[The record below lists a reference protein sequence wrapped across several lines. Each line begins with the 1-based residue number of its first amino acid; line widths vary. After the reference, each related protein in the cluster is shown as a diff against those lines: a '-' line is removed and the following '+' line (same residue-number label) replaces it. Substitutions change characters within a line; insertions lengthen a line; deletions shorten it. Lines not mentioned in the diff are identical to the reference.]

1 VSNSINSLGL
11 MSGTSGDGVDASII
25 NSDGKGQFKV
35 LINKY
40 FEYTDDISE
49 NIYKLKRNINKVE
62 DIKKYVSEINNL
74 ERKITLFHSNVV
86 SNFTANNDFEIDLVG
101 FHGQTILHSPK
112 DKYSKQLGDG
122 KLLSQ
127 LSKKKVIYNF
137 RQNDLAEGGEGAPL
151 SPIFHQL
158 IVKEKKIDLPICIL
172 NIGGISNIT
181 LIGDIKEENLI
192 SKDIGPGNCLID
204 EWMRRNKKG
213 NYDKNGKAA
222 SIGKTNELILN
233 QALEDFENITDKN
246 MNSFDVNDF
255 EINFLRGL
263 DLEDG
268 ASTITD
274 FTSNIIASKLLSEI
288 SKSNLKITKII
299 LCGGGRKNKTL
310 IGRIKKHCGKEV
322 KFETTDDYGFDG
334 DFVESQAFAFL
345 AIRSFFKLPISFPN
359 TTGCKSPSTGGVL
372 VKIFKIKLILSVYIC
387 LKLFLIYFQI

>member
-1 VSNSINSLGL
+1 

-40 FEYTDDISE
+40 FQYTDDISE

-62 DIKKYVSEINNL
+62 DIKKYVSEINDL

-86 SNFTANNDFEIDLVG
+86 SNFTTNNDFEIDLIG

-172 NIGGISNIT
+172 NIGGISNLT
-181 LIGDIKEENLI
+181 LIGDLKEENLI

-213 NYDKNGKAA
+213 NYDKNGEAA

-246 MNSFDVNDF
+246 INSFDVNDF

-288 SKSNLKITKII
+288 SKSNLKISKII

-310 IGRIKKHCGKEV
+310 IDRIKKHCGNEV
-322 KFETTDDYGFDG
+322 KFETTDDYGVDG

-359 TTGCKSPSTGGVL
+359 TTGCKLPSTGGVL
-372 VKIFKIKLILSVYIC
+372 VKNF
-387 LKLFLIYFQI
+387 

>member
-35 LINKY
+35 LFNKY
-40 FEYTDDISE
+40 FQYTEDISE
-49 NIYKLKRNINKVE
+49 DIYKLKRNINKVE
-62 DIKKYVSEINNL
+62 DIKKYASEINDL

-86 SNFTANNDFEIDLVG
+86 SNCTINNDFEIDLIG

-181 LIGDIKEENLI
+181 LIRDLKEENLI

-213 NYDKNGKAA
+213 NYDKNGVAA

-246 MNSFDVNDF
+246 INSFDVNDF

-310 IGRIKKHCGKEV
+310 IDRIKKHCGNEV
-322 KFETTDDYGFDG
+322 KFETTDDYGVDG

-359 TTGCKSPSTGGVL
+359 TTGCKLPSTGGVL
-372 VKIFKIKLILSVYIC
+372 VKNF
-387 LKLFLIYFQI
+387 

>member
-1 VSNSINSLGL
+1 

-40 FEYTDDISE
+40 FQYTDDISE
-49 NIYKLKRNINKVE
+49 NIYKLKRNINKIE

-74 ERKITLFHSNVV
+74 ERKITLFHSKAV
-86 SNFTANNDFEIDLVG
+86 SNFTTNNDFQIDLVG

-127 LSKKKVIYNF
+127 LLKKKVIYNF
-137 RQNDLAEGGEGAPL
+137 RQNDLVEGGEGAPL

-158 IVKEKKIDLPICIL
+158 IVKEKKIDLPICVL
-172 NIGGISNIT
+172 NIGGISNLT
-181 LIGDIKEENLI
+181 LIGDHKEENLI

-213 NYDKNGKAA
+213 NYDKNGEAA

-233 QALEDFENITDKN
+233 QALEDFENVTDKN
-246 MNSFDVNDF
+246 INSFDVNDF

-274 FTSNIIASKLLSEI
+274 FTSNIIASKLLSVI
-288 SKSNLKITKII
+288 SKSDLKISKII

-310 IGRIKKHCGKEV
+310 IDKIKKYCGKEV
-322 KFETTDDYGFDG
+322 KFETTDDYGVDG

-345 AIRSFFKLPISFPN
+345 AIRSYFKLPISFPN

-372 VKIFKIKLILSVYIC
+372 VKNF
-387 LKLFLIYFQI
+387 

>member
-1 VSNSINSLGL
+1 

-40 FEYTDDISE
+40 FKYTDDISK

-62 DIKKYVSEINNL
+62 DIKKYASEINDL

-86 SNFTANNDFEIDLVG
+86 SNCTINNDFEIDLIG

-158 IVKEKKIDLPICIL
+158 IVKEKKIDLPIGIL
-172 NIGGISNIT
+172 NIGGISNLT
-181 LIGDIKEENLI
+181 LIGDLKEENLI

-213 NYDKNGKAA
+213 NYDKNGEAA

-233 QALEDFENITDKN
+233 QALEDFESVTDKN
-246 MNSFDVNDF
+246 INSFDVNDF

-288 SKSNLKITKII
+288 SKSNLKISKII

-310 IGRIKKHCGKEV
+310 IDKIKKNCSKYF
-322 KFETTDDYGFDG
+322 KFETTDDYGVDG

-359 TTGCKSPSTGGVL
+359 TTGCKLPSTGGVL
-372 VKIFKIKLILSVYIC
+372 VKNF
-387 LKLFLIYFQI
+387 

>member
-1 VSNSINSLGL
+1 MSKSLNSLGL
-11 MSGTSGDGVDASII
+11 MSGTSGDGVDASVI

-40 FEYTDDISE
+40 FKYTDNISE
-49 NIYKLKRNINKVE
+49 NIYKLKRYINKIE
-62 DIKKYVSEINNL
+62 DIKKFDVEINDL

-86 SNFTANNDFEIDLVG
+86 SNCIKNSDYEIDLIG

-112 DKYSKQLGDG
+112 EKYSKQLGDG

-127 LSKKKVIYNF
+127 LSKKNVIYNF
-137 RQNDLAEGGEGAPL
+137 RQNDLVEGGEGAPL

-158 IVKEKKIDLPICIL
+158 IVKEKKIALPVCIL
-172 NIGGISNIT
+172 NIGGISNLT
-181 LIGDIKEENLI
+181 LIKDLKEENLI

-204 EWMRRNKKG
+204 EWMRRNKKA
-213 NYDKNGKAA
+213 NYDRNGEAA
-222 SIGKTNELILN
+222 ATGKTKKLILD

-246 MNSFDVNDF
+246 INSFDVNDF

-274 FTSNIIASKLLSEI
+274 FTSNIIASKLLNEI
-288 SKSNLKITKII
+288 KKSNLKISKVI

-310 IGRIKKHCGKEV
+310 IERIKNYSSNKI
-322 KFETTDDYGFDG
+322 KFETTDDYGING

-345 AIRSFFKLPISFPN
+345 AIRSFLKLPISFPN
-359 TTGCKSPSTGGVL
+359 TTGCKSPSIGGVL
-372 VKIFKIKLILSVYIC
+372 VKNF
-387 LKLFLIYFQI
+387 

>member
-1 VSNSINSLGL
+1 

-40 FEYTDDISE
+40 FQYTDDISE

-62 DIKKYVSEINNL
+62 DVKKYVSEINNL

-86 SNFTANNDFEIDLVG
+86 SNFTTKNDFEIDLVG

-137 RQNDLAEGGEGAPL
+137 RQNDLVEGGEGAPL

-172 NIGGISNIT
+172 NIGGISNLT
-181 LIGDIKEENLI
+181 LIGDLKEENLI

-213 NYDKNGKAA
+213 NYDKNGEAA

-233 QALEDFENITDKN
+233 QALEDFENVTDKN
-246 MNSFDVNDF
+246 INSFDVNDF

-310 IGRIKKHCGKEV
+310 IDRIKKHCGNEV
-322 KFETTDDYGFDG
+322 KFETTDDYGVDG

-345 AIRSFFKLPISFPN
+345 AIRSFFELPISFPN

-372 VKIFKIKLILSVYIC
+372 VKNF
-387 LKLFLIYFQI
+387 

>member
-1 VSNSINSLGL
+1 

-35 LINKY
+35 LLNKY
-40 FEYTDDISE
+40 FQYTDDISE
-49 NIYKLKRNINKVE
+49 NIYKLKKNINKVE
-62 DIKKYVSEINNL
+62 DIKKYALEINDL

-86 SNFTANNDFEIDLVG
+86 SNCTTNSDFEIDLIG

-158 IVKEKKIDLPICIL
+158 IVKEKKIDLPIGVL
-172 NIGGISNIT
+172 NIGGISNLT
-181 LIGDIKEENLI
+181 LIGDLKDENLI

-213 NYDKNGKAA
+213 NYDNNGEAA
-222 SIGKTNELILN
+222 SIGRTNELILN
-233 QALEDFENITDKN
+233 QALEDFENVNNKN

-310 IGRIKKHCGKEV
+310 IDRIKKHCGNEV
-322 KFETTDDYGFDG
+322 KFEITDDYGVDG

-372 VKIFKIKLILSVYIC
+372 VKNF
-387 LKLFLIYFQI
+387 

>member
-1 VSNSINSLGL
+1 

-40 FEYTDDISE
+40 FQYTDDISE

-62 DIKKYVSEINNL
+62 DIKKYASEINDL

-86 SNFTANNDFEIDLVG
+86 SNFTTNNDFEFDLVG

-158 IVKEKKIDLPICIL
+158 IVKQKKIDLPIGIL
-172 NIGGISNIT
+172 NIGGISNLT
-181 LIGDIKEENLI
+181 LIGDLKEENLI

-213 NYDKNGKAA
+213 NYDKNGEAA

-233 QALEDFENITDKN
+233 QALEDFENVTDKN

-274 FTSNIIASKLLSEI
+274 FTSNIIVSKLLNQI
-288 SKSNLKITKII
+288 SNSNLKISKII

-310 IGRIKKHCGKEV
+310 IDRIIKHCGNEV
-322 KFETTDDYGFDG
+322 KFETTDDYGVDG
-334 DFVESQAFAFL
+334 DFVESQAFAYL
-345 AIRSFFKLPISFPN
+345 AIRSFLKLPISFPN
-359 TTGCKSPSTGGVL
+359 TTGCKEPCTGGVI
-372 VKIFKIKLILSVYIC
+372 VKNY
-387 LKLFLIYFQI
+387 

>member
-1 VSNSINSLGL
+1 
-11 MSGTSGDGVDASII
+11 MSGTSGDGVDASVI

-40 FEYTDDISE
+40 FQYTDDISE
-49 NIYKLKRNINKVE
+49 NIYKLKKNINKVE
-62 DIKKYVSEINNL
+62 DIKKYASEIKDL

-86 SNFTANNDFEIDLVG
+86 SNCATNNDFEIDLIG

-127 LSKKKVIYNF
+127 LSKKKVIYDF

-158 IVKEKKIDLPICIL
+158 IVKEKKIDLPIGIL
-172 NIGGISNIT
+172 NIGGISNLT
-181 LIGDIKEENLI
+181 LIGDLKDENLI

-213 NYDKNGKAA
+213 NYDNNGEAA

-233 QALEDFENITDKN
+233 QALEDFENVTDKN
-246 MNSFDVNDF
+246 INSFDVNDF

-274 FTSNIIASKLLSEI
+274 FTSNIIASELLSEI

-310 IGRIKKHCGKEV
+310 IDRIKKHCGNEV
-322 KFETTDDYGFDG
+322 KFDTTDDYGVDG

-372 VKIFKIKLILSVYIC
+372 VKNF
-387 LKLFLIYFQI
+387 

>member
-1 VSNSINSLGL
+1 

-25 NSDGKGQFKV
+25 NSDGKRQFKV

-40 FEYTDDISE
+40 YQYTDDISE

-62 DIKKYVSEINNL
+62 DIKKYVSEINDL

-86 SNFTANNDFEIDLVG
+86 SNCTANIDFEIDLIG

-127 LSKKKVIYNF
+127 LLKKKVIYNF
-137 RQNDLAEGGEGAPL
+137 RQNDLVEGGEGAPL

-172 NIGGISNIT
+172 NIGGISNLT
-181 LIGDIKEENLI
+181 LIRDHKEENLI

-213 NYDKNGKAA
+213 NYDKNGEAA

-233 QALEDFENITDKN
+233 QALEDFENVTDKN

-274 FTSNIIASKLLSEI
+274 FTSNIIASELLSEI

-310 IGRIKKHCGKEV
+310 IDRIKKHCGNEV
-322 KFETTDDYGFDG
+322 KFETTDDYGVDG

-372 VKIFKIKLILSVYIC
+372 VKNF
-387 LKLFLIYFQI
+387 

>member
-1 VSNSINSLGL
+1 

-25 NSDGKGQFKV
+25 NSDGKRQFKV

-40 FEYTDDISE
+40 YQYTDDISE

-62 DIKKYVSEINNL
+62 DIKKYVSEINDL

-86 SNFTANNDFEIDLVG
+86 SNCTANIDFEIDLIG

-127 LSKKKVIYNF
+127 LLKKKVIYNF
-137 RQNDLAEGGEGAPL
+137 RQNDLVEGGEGAPL

-172 NIGGISNIT
+172 NIGGISNLT
-181 LIGDIKEENLI
+181 LIRDHKEENLI

-213 NYDKNGKAA
+213 NYDKNGEAA

-233 QALEDFENITDKN
+233 QALEDFENVTDKN

-274 FTSNIIASKLLSEI
+274 FTSNVIASKLLNEI
-288 SKSNLKITKII
+288 SKSDLKISKII

-310 IGRIKKHCGKEV
+310 IDKIKKYCGKEV
-322 KFETTDDYGFDG
+322 KFETTDDYGVDG

-345 AIRSFFKLPISFPN
+345 AIRSYFKLPISFPN
-359 TTGCKSPSTGGVL
+359 TTGCKLPVTGGVL
-372 VKIFKIKLILSVYIC
+372 VENF
-387 LKLFLIYFQI
+387 

>member
-1 VSNSINSLGL
+1 

-40 FEYTDDISE
+40 FQYTDDISE

-86 SNFTANNDFEIDLVG
+86 SNFTTNNDFEIDLVG

-181 LIGDIKEENLI
+181 LIGDLKEENLI

-213 NYDKNGKAA
+213 NYDKNGEAA
-222 SIGKTNELILN
+222 SIGNTNELILN
-233 QALEDFENITDKN
+233 QALEDFENITDIN
-246 MNSFDVNDF
+246 INSFDVNDF

-274 FTSNIIASKLLSEI
+274 FTSNIIASKLLNEI
-288 SKSNLKITKII
+288 SKSDLKISKII
-299 LCGGGRKNKTL
+299 LCGGGRKNRTL
-310 IGRIKKHCGKEV
+310 IDRIKKHCGNEV
-322 KFETTDDYGFDG
+322 KFETTDDYGVDG

-359 TTGCKSPSTGGVL
+359 TTGCKLPSTGGVL
-372 VKIFKIKLILSVYIC
+372 VENF
-387 LKLFLIYFQI
+387 

>member
-1 VSNSINSLGL
+1 

-40 FEYTDDISE
+40 FQYTDDISK

-62 DIKKYVSEINNL
+62 DIKKYASEINDL
-74 ERKITLFHSNVV
+74 ERKITLFHSNAV
-86 SNFTANNDFEIDLVG
+86 SNCTTNNDFEIDLIG

-158 IVKEKKIDLPICIL
+158 IVKEKKIDLPIGIL
-172 NIGGISNIT
+172 NIGGISNLT
-181 LIGDIKEENLI
+181 LIGDLKDENLI

-213 NYDKNGKAA
+213 NYDNNGEAA
-222 SIGKTNELILN
+222 SIGRTNELILN
-233 QALEDFENITDKN
+233 QALEDFENVTDKN

-288 SKSNLKITKII
+288 SKSHLKINKSI
-299 LCGGGRKNKTL
+299 LCGGGRKKKT
-310 IGRIKKHCGKEV
+310 
-322 KFETTDDYGFDG
+322 
-334 DFVESQAFAFL
+334 
-345 AIRSFFKLPISFPN
+345 
-359 TTGCKSPSTGGVL
+359 
-372 VKIFKIKLILSVYIC
+372 
-387 LKLFLIYFQI
+387 

>member
-1 VSNSINSLGL
+1 MSKSINSLGL

-40 FEYTDDISE
+40 FQYTNDISE
-49 NIYKLKRNINKVE
+49 NIYKLKRKINKVE
-62 DIKKYVSEINNL
+62 DIKKYISEINNL

-86 SNFTANNDFEIDLVG
+86 LDCIKNNDFEIDLIG

-137 RQNDLAEGGEGAPL
+137 RQNDLVEGGEGAPL

-158 IVKEKKIDLPICIL
+158 IVKEKKIDFPICIL
-172 NIGGISNIT
+172 NIGGISNLT
-181 LIGDIKEENLI
+181 LIGDLKEENLI

-213 NYDKNGKAA
+213 NYDKNGEAA
-222 SIGKTNELILN
+222 SIGNTNELILN
-233 QALEDFENITDKN
+233 QALEDFENITDIN
-246 MNSFDVNDF
+246 INSFDVNDF

-274 FTSNIIASKLLSEI
+274 FTSNIIASKLLNEI
-288 SKSNLKITKII
+288 SKSDLKISKII

-310 IGRIKKHCGKEV
+310 IDRIKKHCGREF
-322 KFETTDDYGFDG
+322 KFETTDDYGVDG

-359 TTGCKSPSTGGVL
+359 TTGCKLPSTGGVL
-372 VKIFKIKLILSVYIC
+372 VKNF
-387 LKLFLIYFQI
+387 

>member
-1 VSNSINSLGL
+1 MSKSINSLGL

-25 NSDGKGQFKV
+25 NSNGKGQLKV

-40 FEYTDDISE
+40 FKYTDDISE
-49 NIYKLKRNINKVE
+49 NIYKLKKKINKVE
-62 DIKKYVSEINNL
+62 DIKKFVTEISDL

-86 SNFTANNDFEIDLVG
+86 LNCTKNIDFEIDLIG

-137 RQNDLAEGGEGAPL
+137 RQNDLVEGGEGAPL
-151 SPIFHQL
+151 SPIYHQL
-158 IVKEKKIDLPICIL
+158 IVKEKKIDLPVCIL
-172 NIGGISNIT
+172 NIGGISNLTI
-181 LIGDIKEENLI
+181 IKDLNEENLI

-213 NYDKNGKAA
+213 NYDKNGAAA
-222 SIGKTNELILN
+222 SIGKSNELILN
-233 QALEDFENITDKN
+233 QALDDFENIIDKKI
-246 MNSFDVNDF
+246 NSFDVNDF

-263 DLEDG
+263 NLEDG

-274 FTSNIIASKLLSEI
+274 FTSNIISSKLLNEIIKSDQKI
-288 SKSNLKITKII
+288 SKVI

-310 IGRIKKHCGKEV
+310 LERIKKHCGNKI
-322 KFETTDDYGFDG
+322 KFEKTDDYGVDG

-345 AIRSFFKLPISFPN
+345 AIRCFFKLPISFPN
-359 TTGCKSPSTGGVL
+359 TTRCKSPSTGGIL
-372 VKIFKIKLILSVYIC
+372 VKNF
-387 LKLFLIYFQI
+387 